1 MKNGTDQLLEKSLP
15 AKEKM
20 GALRLVYGKGS

>member
-1 MKNGTDQLLEKSLP
+1 MDSAVTPL

-20 GALRLVYGKGS
+20 GALRRHVLRTVHPLEF